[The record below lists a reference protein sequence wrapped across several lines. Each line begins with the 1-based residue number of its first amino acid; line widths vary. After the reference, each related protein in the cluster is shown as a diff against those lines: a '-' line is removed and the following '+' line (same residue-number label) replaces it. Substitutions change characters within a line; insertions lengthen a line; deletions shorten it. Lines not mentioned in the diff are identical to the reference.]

1 MRLSK
6 WIVAAGLVLAY
17 AGTVLGAVSADE
29 AKKLGTTLTAVGAE
43 KSGNADGSIPPY
55 TGGLT
60 TPPANFKTGSGI
72 RPDPFANEKPLFS
85 VSAKNMSQYTN
96 KLTEGVKALMKKY
109 PTYRIDVFKTHRTV
123 SMPQYV
129 LDNTLQNATH
139 AQTSNNGL
147 AVKNAKGGVP
157 FPIPKD
163 GYEAMWNHLLRYS
176 GESTTHKY
184 KNFNI
189 DASGRSVMSCE
200 ATLVENYPYYNRKG
214 KSSDFYYMLKN
225 SYIGPARRSGE
236 IVMVK
241 FPINMAEQSTS
252 AWQYL
257 PGQRR
262 VKMAP
267 ELLFDTPNTANNG
280 MTTYDDNFMFNG
292 SMERYN
298 FKLIEKREML
308 VPYNAYKMTY
318 QVKSDELFHPKH
330 ANPDHVR
337 WELHRVWVVEGT
349 LKQGQRHIYSKR
361 VYYID
366 EDSWAALASDEY
378 DMRGNLYRVQLA
390 SLSQSYDA
398 QAVLSSPSISYDLIA
413 GSYSY
418 TGFFGDNGSVK
429 YTPNLPDSFWN
440 PEGMA
445 GSGVR

>member
-1 MRLSK
+1 
-6 WIVAAGLVLAY
+6 
-17 AGTVLGAVSADE
+17 
-29 AKKLGTTLTAVGAE
+29 
-43 KSGNADGSIPPY
+43 
-55 TGGLT
+55 
-60 TPPANFKTGSGI
+60 
-72 RPDPFANEKPLFS
+72 
-85 VSAKNMSQYTN
+85 
-96 KLTEGVKALMKKY
+96 
-109 PTYRIDVFKTHRTV
+109 
-123 SMPQYV
+123 
-129 LDNTLQNATH
+129 
-139 AQTSNNGL
+139 
-147 AVKNAKGGVP
+147 
-157 FPIPKD
+157 
-163 GYEAMWNHLLRYS
+163 
-176 GESTTHKY
+176 
-184 KNFNI
+184 
-189 DASGRSVMSCE
+189 MSCE
-200 ATLVENYPYYNRKG
+200 ATLLENYPYYNRKG
-214 KSSDFYYMLKN
+214 KSSNFYYMLKN
-225 SYIGPARRSGE
+225 SYTGPARRSGE

-241 FPINMAEQSTS
+241 FPINMAEQTTS

-267 ELLFDTPNTANNG
+267 ELLFDTPNPATNG
-280 MTTYDDNFMFNG
+280 TTTYDDNFMFNG

-308 VPYNAYKMTY
+308 IPYNAYKMTY
-318 QVKSDELFHPKH
+318 QVKSEDLFHPKH

-418 TGFFGDNGSVK
+418 TGFFGDNGYVK
-429 YTPNLPDSFWN
+429 YVPNYPDSFWN
-440 PEGMA
+440 PEGLA
-445 GSGVR
+445 GSGIR